1 MTASKKII
9 LLTATALTAF
19 SFSHIEDSHQVFAH
33 THEVLTTEQGGFTFT
48 ATVLGEN
55 GQILVD
61 KEVSLHPISGEGEV
75 VSARTTDLGVASFSQ
90 LALNTNYSVSV
101 EGVEQGYT
109 IRSGVANEALTA
121 RFTLPEAGDGL
132 PTYSTKT
139 ILLKVVDEEAEPLVG
154 QTVELKEASGQMV
167 ASLVTGGD
175 GQVSFSERLIDGT
188 LYSVFVNGNAKTT
201 LLPGQERV
209 VFLHNHEIVTS
220 TVQPPVSDDLDVK
233 RAYVAKGAGVSL
245 DEVTIIDTP
254 QGQALM
260 YPHGDHKHVIL
271 LADIDVNKPF
281 DDGHDHHHDH
291 DHDSSEL
298 KGGFTFVAT
307 VIDQSG
313 KALSN
318 RQVTVVDITTG
329 EGNLVATTTT
339 DAKGQAVLADL
350 PLLRNLSIL
359 VDDVPQG
366 HTVRTSE
373 NGDRRF
379 GTFIV
384 DGDGLGQPDE
394 SKQPLIV
401 VVRDEE
407 AVGVPDQ
414 TVALTDKTGRVIAET
429 KTGKDGRAVF
439 DTGLLDGLFYH
450 VVVNGKA
457 LAQAF
462 TGQTISVALEQDAI
476 VKPEITQTPPSG
488 KQKETGP
495 ETRPTLE
502 HTQEKQ
508 VTSENNKSKEKQDA
522 IVKPKITQ
530 TPPSGKQK
538 ETRPE
543 TRPTFE
549 PTQEKQVTN
558 ENNKS
563 KEKIERKEPGQSLSE
578 GKKAPSSQQVPQSNL
593 SKSQTTSK
601 KTLPNTGDAEEL
613 SIFSWFL
620 ALLAMLLPVRKMRR
634 RQLSNR

>member
-1 MTASKKII
+1 MTASKKIV

-19 SFSHIEDSHQVFAH
+19 SFSHIGDSHQVFAH

-75 VSARTTDLGVASFSQ
+75 VSARTTDRGVASFSQ
-90 LALNTNYSVSV
+90 LALNTNYSVAV

-109 IRSGVANEALTA
+109 IRSGVANETLTA
-121 RFTLPEAGDGL
+121 RFTLPEVGEGV

-154 QTVELKEASGQMV
+154 QTVELKEASGQMI
-167 ASLVTGGD
+167 ASLVTGED

-188 LYSVFVNGNAKTT
+188 LYSVFVNGKAKTT

-209 VFLHNHEIVTS
+209 VFLHNHEIVKS

-245 DEVTIIDTP
+245 DEVTILETP
-254 QGQALM
+254 KGQALM
-260 YPHGDHKHVIL
+260 YPHGDHAHVIL

-291 DHDSSEL
+291 DHDHDHDSSEF

-318 RQVTVVDITTG
+318 RQVKVVDITTG

-339 DAKGQAVLADL
+339 DAKGQAVLNDL

-359 VDDVPQG
+359 VDDVSQG

-407 AVGVPDQ
+407 AVGVLDQ

-439 DTGLLDGLFYH
+439 NTGLLDGLFYH

-476 VKPEITQTPPSG
+476 VKPKITQTPPSG
-488 KQKETGP
+488 KQKETRP

-508 VTSENNKSKEKQDA
+508 VTSENNKSKDK
-522 IVKPKITQ
+522 T
-530 TPPSGKQK
+530 
-538 ETRPE
+538 
-543 TRPTFE
+543 
-549 PTQEKQVTN
+549 
-558 ENNKS
+558 
-563 KEKIERKEPGQSLSE
+563 ERKEPGQSLSE
-578 GKKAPSSQQVPQSNL
+578 EKKDPSSQQIPQSNL
-593 SKSQTTSK
+593 SKSPTTSK

-620 ALLAMLLPVRKMRR
+620 VLLAMLLPVRKMRR